1 MTAVSRFTEY
11 QAELVR
17 QKKEQFR
24 HIAVFPCKLRILP
37 EHVYTRRD
45 PIVVGVRVEA
55 GGAKTGKP
63 ICVPTK
69 EFIFLGILTGI
80 QHNNKDVDTAEKGD
94 EVRSARVYQEISMRN
109 ILTICFQVCIKIEAP
124 GGDAPKMFGRHFD
137 DKDLLMSRVSDL
149 LVRVGSCT
157 NNFCLQ
163 ISRESIDACK
173 DYFRDELTKSDWGLM
188 VELKKIF
195 EIL

>member
-1 MTAVSRFTEY
+1 M
-11 QAELVR
+11 
-17 QKKEQFR
+17 
-24 HIAVFPCKLRILP
+24 KL
-37 EHVYTRRD
+37 
-45 PIVVGVRVEA
+45 
-55 GGAKTGKP
+55 
-63 ICVPTK
+63 
-69 EFIFLGILTGI
+69 
-80 QHNNKDVDTAEKGD
+80 
-94 EVRSARVYQEISMRN
+94 SMRN
-109 ILTICFQVCIKIEAP
+109 ILTIQTNCFQVCIKIEAP

-137 DKDLLMSRVSDL
+137 DKDLLMSRVSDFFAI
-149 LVRVGSCT
+149 VVSCK

>member
-1 MTAVSRFTEY
+1 
-11 QAELVR
+11 
-17 QKKEQFR
+17 
-24 HIAVFPCKLRILP
+24 
-37 EHVYTRRD
+37 
-45 PIVVGVRVEA
+45 
-55 GGAKTGKP
+55 
-63 ICVPTK
+63 
-69 EFIFLGILTGI
+69 
-80 QHNNKDVDTAEKGD
+80 
-94 EVRSARVYQEISMRN
+94 
-109 ILTICFQVCIKIEAP
+109 
-124 GGDAPKMFGRHFD
+124 MFGRHFD

-149 LVRVGSCT
+149 LVGVASCT